1 MKIAFHFDY
10 MHPTIDINK
19 NYALLICKDVLRVVL
34 NAKNLN
40 LYSKI
45 FFGDLLL
52 SRLASD
58 IEKKGT
64 STTIKFNKEKFFKI
78 LPLWLEP
85 RINNWCTLSEKGMD
99 CIFRHNVFVICFESI
114 DLLAAEK
121 LDRYLTEKIPSY
133 IGALEVDE
141 TSPIHWT
148 VYSDYIGPFLRI
160 VNKDLFVFWD
170 GISEESKNTGAM
182 EYFRSLPFNKLE
194 YESLNG
200 KHTIFDEFHDFEQA
214 KRIAEWKHQFGSL
227 LAFIADDVINK
238 LGDSAPD
245 LGNKLWAA
253 LKTFNE
259 AETDE
264 QFAQVSATC
273 RRIIE
278 YVSDQVFPPT
288 NEIVDGR
295 KLGTNQYRNRL
306 LAFAEKEKK
315 SDTNIDL
322 ITISTKTLS
331 EQMEK
336 LSNLVNKGVHSELY
350 RSECRRCLLR
360 TVLLLDDI
368 ASLKS
373 SPFEIKI
380 KVKNILR

>member
-1 MKIAFHFDY
+1 
-10 MHPTIDINK
+10 
-19 NYALLICKDVLRVVL
+19 
-34 NAKNLN
+34 
-40 LYSKI
+40 
-45 FFGDLLL
+45 
-52 SRLASD
+52 
-58 IEKKGT
+58 
-64 STTIKFNKEKFFKI
+64 
-78 LPLWLEP
+78 
-85 RINNWCTLSEKGMD
+85 MD